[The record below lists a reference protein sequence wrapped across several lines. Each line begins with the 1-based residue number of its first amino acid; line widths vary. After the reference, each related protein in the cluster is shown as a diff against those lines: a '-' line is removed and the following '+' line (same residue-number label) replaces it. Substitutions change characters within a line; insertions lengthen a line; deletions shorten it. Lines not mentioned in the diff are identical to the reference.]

1 MCVQVLLSEN
11 LAAGNYFPFVK
22 HQVEPER
29 YPIKLIFVWH
39 TQSCLI
45 NWQAIRNIIYMYIIF
60 PICIL
65 NILYIFLRSTW
76 VYTNNFLTLFHILQI
91 YFCVE
96 LNFLFNKQTI
106 RFICV
111 CFVKLNLLLPKV
123 KSTFSV
129 NKKNRITIIKKN
141 WTKVKSFYTY
151 FKNTLK

>member
-1 MCVQVLLSEN
+1 MCVQILLSEN

-39 TQSCLI
+39 TQSYLI
-45 NWQAIRNIIYMYIIF
+45 NWNIIYMYIIF

-76 VYTNNFLTLFHILQI
+76 VYTNNFFTLFHILQI

-96 LNFLFNKQTI
+96 LHFLFNKQTTS
-106 RFICV
+106 FICV

-129 NKKNRITIIKKN
+129 IKKNRITIIKKN
-141 WTKVKSFYTY
+141 WTKVKSLYIF
-151 FKNTLK
+151 